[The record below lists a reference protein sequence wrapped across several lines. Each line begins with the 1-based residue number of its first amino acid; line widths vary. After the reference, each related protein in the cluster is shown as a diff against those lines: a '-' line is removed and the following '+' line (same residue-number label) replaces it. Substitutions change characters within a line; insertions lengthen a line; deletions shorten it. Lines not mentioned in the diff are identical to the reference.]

1 MSNLIDVGK
10 ISSPHGIKG
19 WVKIHSQ
26 TEPAANLFTYQPW
39 YLKTKH
45 GVKPVELIEWRAQGK
60 GFVARLKGI
69 EDRNQAEILCPVS
82 IAIEKSLLPELEEGD
97 YYWHQLQGCRV
108 VSIYNGSEAD
118 LGVVKKILPTGAND
132 VLVVLGDESSIDQSE
147 RLVPYVLD
155 QFVSS
160 VDLEKKIIVVD
171 WDPEF

>member
-26 TEPAANLFTYQPW
+26 TEPAANLFNYQPW

-118 LGVVKKILPTGAND
+118 LGLVKKILPTGAND
-132 VLVVLGDESSIDQSE
+132 VLVVLGDENSIDQSE
-147 RLVPYVLD
+147 RLVPYVLG
-155 QFVSS
+155 QFVTSI
-160 VDLEKKIIVVD
+160 DLEQKIIAVD